1 MWEITARAS
10 TTPAWKGLRVAQEA
24 ATRKPSLHSAENQ
37 VLHPFQTCSPG
48 PLLSLA
54 CLFTPVT
61 PALGAVAR
69 QEDQSEFKVSLGYQ
83 GEPKSQRI
91 QTEQNKKLPG
101 KVIYTPMSQ
110 YLKERQVDQNSK
122 ASLGYL
128 H

>member
-10 TTPAWKGLRVAQEA
+10 TTPAWKGAGAAQEA
-24 ATRKPSLHSAENQ
+24 TTRKHSAENQ

-48 PLLSLA
+48 PLSLA
-54 CLFTPVT
+54 CLFTPIT
-61 PALGAVAR
+61 PALGAEAR
-69 QEDQSEFKVSLGYQ
+69 QEDQSEFKASLGYQ
-83 GEPKSQRI
+83 GETVSQKT
-91 QTEQNKKLPG
+91 QTEQNNKKMPC

-110 YLKERQVDQNSK
+110 YLKERQVDQDSK